1 MKEYYSV
8 MLDIENRPCV
18 VIGGGLVAERK
29 ISSLLK
35 SKADITVISPEATTY
50 IKDLAKDGKLHW
62 LKREFQVGD
71 LRGYFMVI
79 IATNDSLLNQKI
91 HQEANLKTQLV
102 NLVDQPEQSNFIVPA
117 SIKRGG
123 LQIAIST
130 SGASPGLA
138 KKIRFELERQYGVE
152 YEQYMD
158 FLWQMRQWII
168 KNVSD
173 EKNKRDFFQLILEPS
188 YFVEIKAGKQDL
200 VQLTIQELKKLI
212 DNKDKRR
219 D

>member
-1 MKEYYSV
+1 

-29 ISSLLK
+29 ISSLLN
-35 SKADITVISPEATTY
+35 SKADITVISPEATEY
-50 IKDLAKDGKLHW
+50 ISDLAKDGKLHW
-62 LKREFQVGD
+62 FKREYKTGD
-71 LRGYFMVI
+71 LQGYFIVT
-79 IATNDSLLNQKI
+79 IATNDFLLNQKI
-91 HQEANLKTQLV
+91 FQEANLKTQLV
-102 NLVDQPEQSNFIVPA
+102 NIVDRPDQSNFIVPA

-138 KKIRFELERQYGVE
+138 KKIRFDLEKQYGVE
-152 YEQYMD
+152 YEQYLD
-158 FLWQMRQWII
+158 FLWQMREWII

-173 EKNKRDFFQLILEPS
+173 EKNRRDFFQLILEPT
-188 YFVEIKAGKQDL
+188 YFDRLKEGKKDL
-200 VQLTIQELKKLI
+200 VELTIQELMKLI
-212 DNKDKRR
+212 SKEDKRR